1 MKALLCAVAAS
12 LVAFAARAD
21 DARPFQPGT
30 FQRIVQ
36 EHAGKPFVLAL
47 WSLECAPCHEDLALF
62 GRLIEQNP
70 DFKLVLVSTDSATEP
85 EVLRD
90 TLASHDLARAE
101 SWVFAGGSDEQL
113 RHEIDRKWYGELP
126 RTYLFAAD
134 GTVQAVSGK
143 LEEKTLAAW
152 LAGNVASAASAKQF
166 P

>member
-1 MKALLCAVAAS
+1 VKALLCAMAAS
-12 LVAFAARAD
+12 LVAFAAQASD
-21 DARPFQPGT
+21 VRPFEAGSY
-30 FQRIVQ
+30 QRIVQ

-70 DFKLVLVSTDSATEP
+70 DFKLVLVSTDSAAEP

-90 TLASHDLARAE
+90 TLASHDLVRAE
-101 SWVFAGGSDEQL
+101 SWVFAGDSDEQL

-143 LEEKTLAAW
+143 LEEEALSAW
-152 LAGNVASAASAKQF
+152 LGRN
-166 P
+166 